1 MIFKK
6 TTYKNNG
13 NIAVIAFEDDG
24 EMYGTLTVNIDILMP
39 GFATLDTNNFPN
51 AEEVAKS
58 LGAVPTGQ
66 YLTSGFCRYPLYDF
80 NSVELEELE

>member
-1 MIFKK
+1 MTFKK
-6 TTYKNNG
+6 STYRDNDNLA
-13 NIAVIAFEDDG
+13 IIAFDDDG
-24 EMYGTLTVNIDILMP
+24 EVYGTLTVNINFLMP

-66 YLTSGFCRYPLYDF
+66 YLNSGFCQYPLYDF
-80 NSVELEELE
+80 SSVELEELE

>member
-1 MIFKK
+1 MTFKK
-6 TTYKNNG
+6 STYRDNDNLA
-13 NIAVIAFEDDG
+13 IIAFDDDG
-24 EMYGTLTVNIDILMP
+24 EIYGTLTVNINFLMP

-66 YLTSGFCRYPLYDF
+66 YLNSGFCQYPLYDF

>member
-1 MIFKK
+1 MTFKK
-6 TTYKNNG
+6 STYNNNG
-13 NIAVIAFEDDG
+13 NLAVIAFEDDG
-24 EMYGTLTVNIDILMP
+24 EQYGVLTVNIDILMP

-51 AEEVAKS
+51 AEEIAKS

-66 YLTSGFCRYPLYDF
+66 YLNSGFCQYPLYDF

>member
-1 MIFKK
+1 MTFKK
-6 TTYKNNG
+6 TTYGNG
-13 NIAVIAFEDDG
+13 NLAIIAFEDDG
-24 EMYGTLTVNIDILMP
+24 EEYGVLTVNINILMP

-66 YLTSGFCRYPLYDF
+66 YLNSGFCRYPLYDF

>member
-1 MIFKK
+1 MTFKK
-6 TTYKNNG
+6 STYGNG
-13 NIAVIAFEDDG
+13 NLAIIAFEDDG
-24 EMYGTLTVNIDILMP
+24 EEYGVLTVNINILMP

-66 YLTSGFCRYPLYDF
+66 YLNSGFCRYPLYDF

>member
-1 MIFKK
+1 MTFKK
-6 TTYKNNG
+6 STYGNG
-13 NIAVIAFEDDG
+13 NLAIIAFEDDG
-24 EMYGTLTVNIDILMP
+24 EEYGVLTVNINILMP
-39 GFATLDTNNFPN
+39 GFATLDTNNFHN

-66 YLTSGFCRYPLYDF
+66 YLNSGFCRYPLYDF